1 VIVALVVELGLHR
14 AGDRDR
20 AMGGCSPGKTSLLKT
35 VSPNTESDDRDLI
48 SIERFDLGR
57 RETAHGSGKLRL
69 SAEEG

>member
-1 VIVALVVELGLHR
+1 
-14 AGDRDR
+14 
-20 AMGGCSPGKTSLLKT
+20 MGGCSPGKTSLLKT